1 MTLSERQLA
10 RAAKFKVTDLFL
22 VGFNSRSHLRFFQF
36 SFFVFLF
43 FFGPSRFVAPGPDGK
58 VAETD
63 ANVETGAVCQSVV
76 GPERGGLAL
85 VLNVKGRIFRREA
98 PRYLELAVC
107 ARQGCCNLA
116 QT

>member
-1 MTLSERQLA
+1 MT
-10 RAAKFKVTDLFL
+10 
-22 VGFNSRSHLRFFQF
+22 SRSSGKVHDNRFLFGRGSTPEVISFFPF
-36 SFFVFLF
+36 SFFFLF
-43 FFGPSRFVAPGPDGK
+43 FFCSPSRFVAPGPDGK

-107 ARQGCCNLA
+107 VRQGCCNLA

>member
-1 MTLSERQLA
+1 MT
-10 RAAKFKVTDLFL
+10 TDSFL
-22 VGFNSRSHLRFFQF
+22 VGVQLPKSSRFFPF
-36 SFFVFLF
+36 SFFVCF

-107 ARQGCCNLA
+107 VRQGCCNLA

>member
-1 MTLSERQLA
+1 M
-10 RAAKFKVTDLFL
+10 V
-22 VGFNSRSHLRFFQF
+22 
-36 SFFVFLF
+36 
-43 FFGPSRFVAPGPDGK
+43 K

-85 VLNVKGRIFRREA
+85 LLNDKGRIFRREA

>member
-1 MTLSERQLA
+1 M
-10 RAAKFKVTDLFL
+10 V
-22 VGFNSRSHLRFFQF
+22 
-36 SFFVFLF
+36 
-43 FFGPSRFVAPGPDGK
+43 K
-58 VAETD
+58 VAETE
-63 ANVETGAVCQSVV
+63 ANVERGAVCQSVV

-85 VLNVKGRIFRREA
+85 LLNVKGRIFRREA

>member
-1 MTLSERQLA
+1 ML
-10 RAAKFKVTDLFL
+10 TDSFL
-22 VGFNSRSHLRFFQF
+22 VGVQLPKSSRFFPF
-36 SFFVFLF
+36 SFFVFFF